1 MSDRFDPRKSK
12 IGEKALVA
20 FIDAEITENL
30 LTV

>member
-1 MSDRFDPRKSK
+1 MSDGFDPRKSK

-20 FIDAEITENL
+20 FIDAEITESL